1 MFNNSEIRGSCNA
14 IFSSSPINFN
24 KENESPLKAR
34 TGNTSETDLAKKTP
48 RMDKIS
54 QLNKNKSIS
63 VETVVLNKNESLP
76 PERVNSSPSLSFRR
90 AKITNRSQR
99 QDSKFCKKSY
109 SDDKLKTPS
118 KSKSINHVPTEKS
131 PVRHFC
137 SSKSSSNI
145 SNIKTDGTPFRTPVK
160 RFFDS
165 HLMSSTP
172 DCFGSVQFETPRVE
186 KTDVT
191 KDEATIYDEE
201 NSNLTVG
208 IRVRPMNSRELND
221 QKVLSIIKVKDS
233 SIIVECDSSQHEFIY
248 DHCFVSYS
256 NTERKNHASQETV
269 FNNMVLPLVQNA
281 FEGYNV
287 CLFAYGQTG
296 SGKSYSMMG
305 SESSFLN
312 STTLCED
319 AGIIPRFCHE
329 IFTRAAENKQ
339 FNTSVEISYFE
350 IYNEKIHDLLT
361 TNSNQSGTKR
371 APLKVREH
379 PIFGPYVVDLSQHTV
394 QNYEDL
400 QMWLK
405 VGNSQRATAATG
417 MNEKSSRSHSI
428 FSIIL
433 TQGQNNDPADGVV
446 RSGDSGRRSKI
457 NLVDLAG
464 SERLSQ
470 TCASGERLREGVSI
484 NKSLLILGK
493 VIASLAESTT
503 NRKRGFVPYRES
515 VLTWLLKESLGGNS
529 KTAMLATVSPSSV
542 HLEETLATLRYAC
555 QARSIVN
562 RVRVNED
569 AHDKLIRE
577 LKAEVLRLKSYG
589 RQLASSR
596 LLSNEGFGN
605 LDEEVVK
612 KQVEIDQLKD
622 QLKKTEEQLAINQ
635 KSFAERLQEAGE
647 RRKSELNFLRHC
659 GIAVEIDLKEK
670 NSTPCLVNLAAD
682 PMLSGTLLYLIP
694 PGKVRIGRTKHHK
707 AVDTID
713 IILNDPL
720 VAPFHCTVEN
730 NNGVLSLTPESNG
743 DTYVNGQLICDRVY
757 LKHGDRLIIGGN
769 HYFKVCNPHDERF
782 NSPGNNQLID
792 YEFAHQEILSIQEEK
807 LKAELEEAKQKAL
820 MELENAKKE
829 VEIQLTSQKSVY
841 ENEIKLLGV
850 SLEQHKAALREIN
863 QKKRELEIEKEIL
876 TYQIEKND
884 KQDVNCCETISI
896 SPYESNFL
904 EELKK
909 LLTETTNDVET
920 ALVVEASNEA
930 IVSAG
935 ITMHEMQLLVKEAT
949 ERCREIGINYEFFQ
963 QKLISD
969 KGLEPIIKIR
979 DKDRMLETLWQPRLF
994 LNWLH
999 KLRDFDDEDT
1009 IKELIESETP
1019 WEAFEES
1026 EIPEYTFN
1034 SSRISINLTPVK
1046 KQLNE
1051 SLHQLSMNSSLLDV
1065 TQDKTSEVFI
1075 NKRHDDM
1082 NACLLQMELATN
1094 TLKKLCHQYESRE
1107 LSGEV
1112 TKSLDN
1118 VCKIVSSLRNKL
1130 DLAHKNDQSSTKN
1143 STNMESSLNN
1153 VDKENISTTETQKID
1168 QNNLE
1173 NEPKKLKKEI
1183 SRITSRKCPFFQ
1195 DNSQKSVRFNVE

>member
-635 KSFAERLQEAGE
+635 
-647 RRKSELNFLRHC
+647 N
-659 GIAVEIDLKEK
+659 
-670 NSTPCLVNLAAD
+670 
-682 PMLSGTLLYLIP
+682 
-694 PGKVRIGRTKHHK
+694 
-707 AVDTID
+707 
-713 IILNDPL
+713 
-720 VAPFHCTVEN
+720 TVEN